1 MRTPLIRAGAA
12 VVTAVMLLL
21 VALPLTAA
29 AATATVGNGD
39 EAWFLAKKEFL
50 KENPS
55 GEDPTCALPTD
66 CNVAGQA
73 VRPSPHP
80 EGVLVVASNGGD
92 PDAQMYFNF
101 DTSALPF
108 GAIVT
113 GGTVTLPVAKD
124 PDARNANAGMAKMVA
139 CLVTGFIPG
148 GADAGSYADRPK
160 WDENVCVPVKQ
171 TKPDPDLT
179 YSVDLERFGKAWA
192 SGTFMNGIT
201 LMQDPAIEPPAPQ
214 ETWRVVFNTAR
225 RAEQETQKQKDSG
238 TPEESQIEYPAIT
251 SKIDYKVETTS
262 FPGFDDGDTGGG
274 TPTGGSSF
282 PPPDTGGTDGGF
294 TDSGTSTSGGFDT
307 GGSTAPVD
315 SGTIAAPDTSVA
327 PPVTTGTAAEPPLA
341 AAPTT
346 TTTTPTV
353 VPTAATGP
361 SVAVWLA
368 PLIALAMA
376 GAMAWSL
383 MQPVELA
390 GAREGAVS
398 RLMRTRRLNAANP
411 S

>member
-80 EGVLVVASNGGD
+80 EGVLVVASNAGD

-108 GAIVT
+108 GAVVT

-124 PDARNANAGMAKMVA
+124 PEARNANAANAKMVA

-148 GADAGSYADRPK
+148 GADAGSYADRPR

-201 LMQDPAIEPPAPQ
+201 LMQDPAIEEPAPQ

-225 RAEQETQKQKDSG
+225 RAEQQTQAQKDSG
-238 TPEESQIEYPAIT
+238 TPEESRMEYPAIT

-262 FPGFDDGDTGGG
+262 FPPLDDGDTGGA
-274 TPTGGSSF
+274 PTGGGSF
-282 PPPDTGGTDGGF
+282 PPPDTGGTDEGF
-294 TDSGTSTSGGFDT
+294 TDSGTGTSGGFDT
-307 GGSTAPVD
+307 GGSSAPVD
-315 SGTIAAPDTSVA
+315 SGTISAPDTSVA
-327 PPVTTGTAAEPPLA
+327 PPVTTDTAAEPPLA

-346 TTTTPTV
+346 TTPTT
-353 VPTAATGP
+353 VPAAATGP
-361 SVAVWLA
+361 SIAVWLA

-376 GAMAWSL
+376 AAMAWSL